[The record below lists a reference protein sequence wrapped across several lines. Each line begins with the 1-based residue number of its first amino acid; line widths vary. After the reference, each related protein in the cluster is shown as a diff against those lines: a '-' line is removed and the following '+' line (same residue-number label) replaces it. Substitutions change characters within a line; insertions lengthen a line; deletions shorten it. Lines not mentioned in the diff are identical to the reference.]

1 MPIVA
6 VNVIIVIMTIW
17 LPHLSDLP
25 GPRYQAIADALARD
39 IAAGQLKPGDRLPT
53 HRDLAWHLEVTVGTV
68 SRAYAE
74 AERRGLTYGEVGRG
88 TYVQGPPQARNQV
101 LESGGELE
109 SGFVNLDFAGPA
121 PGARDGLIATALR
134 DLADDPNCLDYVGYQ
149 PLGGSLRHRMAAVR
163 WLGLRDL
170 SVSEDQ
176 VTLTAGAQH
185 GILVALS
192 ALTRSGDR
200 VATEALTYPGVQPVA
215 RALGLR
221 LAGVDSDDRGLCPAA
236 LDALCR
242 TQEIRALYCVPTLHN
257 PTSRTMPLSR
267 RREIV
272 SVAREHG
279 VAIVED
285 DVFGHLLDRP
295 PPPLFNLAPELVY
308 FLSSLSKSVAPGLR
322 IGFLATS
329 PAAAPKVAAAVRG
342 QCWMAAPVTAEIGAR
357 MIENGNAAA
366 ILAGRRR
373 EASARAALCHEILG
387 DWQLDCEAGA
397 LYGWLLLP
405 DPWRANDF
413 AAAAEGRGV
422 KVTPA
427 ESFAVERRE
436 TPHAVRLC
444 LGPPASRQE
453 LRTGLEVLDG
463 LLREGPLG
471 QFEAV

>member
-6 VNVIIVIMTIW
+6 VNVIIVTMTNW
-17 LPHLSDLP
+17 LPSLNDLT

-39 IAAGQLKPGDRLPT
+39 ITAGQLKPGDRLPT
-53 HRDLAWHLEVTVGTV
+53 HRDLAWHLKVTVGTV

-121 PGARDGLIATALR
+121 PGARDDLITAALR
-134 DLADDPNCLDYVGYQ
+134 DLADDPHCLDYVGYQ
-149 PLGGSLRHRMAAVR
+149 PLGGSPQHRAAAVR
-163 WLGLRDL
+163 WLGLRGL
-170 SVSEDQ
+170 SVSRDQ

-192 ALTRSGDR
+192 ALVRSGDR

-221 LAGVDSDDRGLCPAA
+221 LTGIDSDGQGLCPAA
-236 LDALCR
+236 FDALCR
-242 TQEIRALYCVPTLHN
+242 AQEIKALYCVPTLHN

-267 RREIV
+267 REEIV
-272 SVAREHG
+272 AVAREHD

-285 DVFGHLLDRP
+285 DVFGHLLDNP
-295 PPPLFNLAPELVY
+295 PAPLFSLAPERVY
-308 FLSSLSKSVAPGLR
+308 FISSLSKSVAPGLR
-322 IGFLATS
+322 IGYLATS

-342 QCWMAAPVTAEIGAR
+342 QCWMAAPITAEIGTR
-357 MIENGNAAA
+357 MIESGSAETVLAARRQEAAA
-366 ILAGRRR
+366 RGALA
-373 EASARAALCHEILG
+373 HEILG
-387 DWQLDCEAGA
+387 DRQLDCAPGA
-397 LYGWLLLP
+397 LYGWLQLP

-413 AAAAEGRGV
+413 AAAAESRGV

-444 LGPPASRQE
+444 LGPPSSRQE
-453 LRTGLEVLDG
+453 LRNGLEVLES